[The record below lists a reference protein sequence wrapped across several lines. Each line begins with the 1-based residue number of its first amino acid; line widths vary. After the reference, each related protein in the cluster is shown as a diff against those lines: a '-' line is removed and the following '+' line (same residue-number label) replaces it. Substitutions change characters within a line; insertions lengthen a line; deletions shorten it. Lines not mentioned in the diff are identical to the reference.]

1 MFARA
6 MQTRAAS
13 RAVASAARRTRPTT
27 LSAPT
32 PPAAQAPLRSF
43 TKSSSTASS
52 SSQASFVARKLQI
65 PIDTAAAREPLGE
78 TIPGSPIAVL
88 RTVTGIREWAAL
100 ACRDSSREGD
110 DQGLALV
117 PTMGALHEGHLRLI
131 RDAAARGHNKIVV
144 SIYVN
149 PAQFGLAEDL
159 DSYPK
164 TWDADCAALRAL
176 HGELSAAQQNP
187 QGRRLEMAVFAP
199 TTREMYPSGFPG
211 QEVDSDGSF
220 VTITPVGS
228 VLEGRTRPTFFR
240 GVATVC
246 MKLFNIVQPS
256 RVFFGQK
263 DVQQTVVIRKMVRDF
278 CMPLEAVV
286 VPTVRD
292 DKDGLAL
299 SSRNVYLGAR
309 RRAVAPVLFRAL
321 RAAEEAYLAGGA
333 LEAGEVVPAA
343 LGVILDTLDQ
353 QKGLPPHQSVLFQLD
368 YISLADPDTM
378 EEIEEIDPAKG
389 AILSG
394 AIKMLPVYAPQEGE
408 DLGHNDGPPVRLID
422 NIILPPKA

>member
-6 MQTRAAS
+6 LQNRAAS
-13 RAVASAARRTRPTT
+13 RAATSVARRTRPTN
-27 LSAPT
+27 LNAAA
-32 PPAAQAPLRSF
+32 PPAALGRLRSF
-43 TKSSSTASS
+43 SQSSNAAAKGSEVRPD
-52 SSQASFVARKLQI
+52 FVTRKLQI
-65 PIDTAAAREPLGE
+65 PTDLAVPREPLDE

-88 RTVTGIREWAAL
+88 RTVTGIRDWASI
-100 ACRDSSREGD
+100 ACRDLPYDEYD
-110 DQGLALV
+110 VDQGLALV

-131 RDAAARGHNKIVV
+131 REAVRRGHDKIVV

-149 PAQFGLAEDL
+149 PAQFGVAEDL

-164 TWDADCAALRAL
+164 TWEADCAALRAL
-176 HGELSAAQQNP
+176 HKELVGAAA
-187 QGRRLEMAVFAP
+187 GLEMAVFAP

-228 VLEGRTRPTFFR
+228 LLEGRTRPTFFR

-278 CMPLEAVV
+278 CMPLDPVI

-292 DKDGLAL
+292 ETDGLAL

-309 RRAVAPVLFRAL
+309 RRKVAPVLVRAL
-321 RAAEEAYLAGGA
+321 RAAEEAYLVKGA
-333 LEAGEVVPAA
+333 LDAGEVVPAA
-343 LGVILDTLDQ
+343 LKVILDTLEE
-353 QKGLPPHQSVLFQLD
+353 QKDLPPHEGVLFQLD

-378 EEIEEIDPAKG
+378 EEIEVIDPSKG

>member
-1 MFARA
+1 VAQEPARG
-6 MQTRAAS
+6 S
-13 RAVASAARRTRPTT
+13 
-27 LSAPT
+27 
-32 PPAAQAPLRSF
+32 PLRPRLV
-43 TKSSSTASS
+43 T
-52 SSQASFVARKLQI
+52 RELQI
-65 PIDTAAAREPLGE
+65 PVDPAVPCEPLGE
-78 TIPGSPIAVL
+78 TIPGSLISVL
-88 RTVTGIREWAAL
+88 RTVTGIRDWASV
-100 ACRDSSREGD
+100 ACRDPAHGGGGAS

-131 RDAAARGHNKIVV
+131 REAARRGHNKIVV

-149 PAQFGLAEDL
+149 PAQFGVSEDL

-176 HGELSAAQQNP
+176 HQELEGARQGEGAPLK
-187 QGRRLEMAVFAP
+187 MAVFAP

-220 VTITPVGS
+220 VTITPVGGL
-228 VLEGRTRPTFFR
+228 LEGRTRPTFFR

-246 MKLFNIVQPS
+246 MKLFNIVQPT

-278 CMPLEAVV
+278 CMPLEAAV

-292 DKDGLAL
+292 GSDGLAL
-299 SSRNVYLGAR
+299 SSRNVYLGTR
-309 RRAVAPVLFRAL
+309 RRRVAPVLIRAL
-321 RAAEEAYLAGGA
+321 RAAEHAYAVGGA
-333 LEAGEVVPAA
+333 LSAAEVVPAA
-343 LGVILDTLDQ
+343 LKVILDTLDE
-353 QKGLPPHQSVLFQLD
+353 QKGLPPHEGVLFQLD

-378 EEIEEIDPAKG
+378 EEIDEIDPSRG

-394 AIKMLPVYAPQEGE
+394 AIKMLPVYDPQDGE
-408 DLGHNDGPPVRLID
+408 DLGHSNGPPVRLID